1 MVQGFRPSPS
11 PSFQPLRMFEH
22 VVAAT
27 HKHLLIQPQPQPQ
40 PSQSRPL
47 SRQHR
52 TILQPP
58 NTSISLRTN
67 NVITNQGNEQ
77 GVLQQQISSL
87 SSRLFAHYARSCPPG
102 DPSSL
107 MPPIRSPETTSSLPG
122 FRWSCN
128 YSVDAS
134 VSPETLIS
142 MRASRRVSARLERA
156 RIAQTL
162 PPSASLFA
170 TNRDVGS
177 SLRVL
182 CRFGAL
188 VSLNRRGHGYACNPV
203 TIYAVARHR
212 GRAPRDRGH
221 RKHVRNL
228 ARLPGIASFHHS
240 TSLFCNSSVA
250 CEVKCAILLRHS
262 GA

>member
-1 MVQGFRPSPS
+1 MSQHALPKTAPNPCGANPLAARSQWFRVSGRPPALH
-11 PSFQPLRMFEH
+11 PNLRMFGRCRCSEH
-22 VVAAT
+22 TNPRLSNPNPNPNPA
-27 HKHLLIQPQPQPQ
+27 
-40 PSQSRPL
+40 SRPL

-52 TILQPP
+52 TILQPL
-58 NTSISLRTN
+58 NTSISLRAN
-67 NVITNQGNEQ
+67 NVVTNQGNEQ

-134 VSPETLIS
+134 ASPETLIP
-142 MRASRRVSARLERA
+142 MRASRRVSARLERP

-170 TNRDVGS
+170 TN
-177 SLRVL
+177 
-182 CRFGAL
+182 
-188 VSLNRRGHGYACNPV
+188 
-203 TIYAVARHR
+203 
-212 GRAPRDRGH
+212 
-221 RKHVRNL
+221 
-228 ARLPGIASFHHS
+228 
-240 TSLFCNSSVA
+240 
-250 CEVKCAILLRHS
+250 
-262 GA
+262 